1 MFLNNT
7 MSSTNIL
14 SNKDFKNPNLIWM
27 KFIDFLLVGFSFYM
41 AYYVRTGGFSLSQTY
56 IKLIIAYYCFWAF
69 INYVT
74 KRYEKSFK
82 GNFLHLL
89 VLNLISVI
97 YILFLLS
104 FTTVLLQ
111 LSGISRKQ
119 VLGAC
124 FILFVLEI
132 ITFGTYYF
140 LKKGK
145 SVEL

>member
-1 MFLNNT
+1 MNNLELT
-7 MSSTNIL
+7 
-14 SNKDFKNPNLIWM
+14 KPNLIWI
-27 KFIDFLLVGFSFYM
+27 KFIDFLLVGFSFYL
-41 AYYVRTGGFSLSQTY
+41 AYYYRTGGFSLSQTY
-56 IKLIIAYYCFWAF
+56 IKLIIAYYCFWLF
-69 INYVT
+69 INYIT
-74 KRYEKSFK
+74 KRYERSFK
-82 GNFLHLL
+82 GNFLSLFG
-89 VLNLISVI
+89 LNAKAVI
-97 YILFLLS
+97 YILYLLA

-111 LSGISRKQ
+111 LSAISRKQ

>member
-1 MFLNNT
+1 
-7 MSSTNIL
+7 MSENII
-14 SNKDFKNPNLIWM
+14 NKSNLIWI
-27 KFIDFLLVGFSFYM
+27 KFIDFLLVVLSFYM
-41 AYYVRTGGFSLSQTY
+41 AYYYRTGGFSLSKTY
-56 IKLIIAYYCFWAF
+56 IKLLIAYYCFWAF

-74 KRYEKSFK
+74 KRYEKSFR